1 MSVPRTRLEGDG
13 LYLRPYER
21 GDARPLLDAVLSNR
35 EFLAAYEP
43 PRPDAY
49 YTLEGQRH
57 IVEIDA
63 ERWESG
69 LRYAF
74 GVFLPPGR
82 IAGRVA
88 LDNVV
93 LGAWHNA
100 TLGYY
105 IDQDLNG
112 QGLGTH
118 AVDLVMEFA
127 FERAGLHRVQAAV
140 MPRNPASARLL
151 EKLGFRRE
159 GRALRYLYIGDRWED
174 HDIYALTVE
183 DRPASD

>member
-1 MSVPRTRLEGDG
+1 MRLEGDG
-13 LYLRPYER
+13 LYLRPYEP
-21 GDARPLLDAVLSNR
+21 GDATPLLDIVLRNR
-35 EFLAAYEP
+35 NFLAAYEP

-57 IVEIDA
+57 IVEIDS
-63 ERWESG
+63 ERWDAG

-74 GVFLPPGR
+74 GVFLPSGR
-82 IAGRVA
+82 IVGRVA

-105 IDQDLNG
+105 IDRELNG
-112 QGLGTH
+112 RGLGTR
-118 AVDLVMEFA
+118 AVGLVVEFA
-127 FERAGLHRVQAAV
+127 FRRAELHRVQAAV

-159 GRALRYLYIGDRWED
+159 GRALRYLFIGDRWED
-174 HDIYALTVE
+174 HDMFALTIE
-183 DRPASD
+183 DWPRGRRPLV